1 MDGEPRIRSPLTE
14 RLSHDPFPKSPL
26 IFNNNN
32 SNAPSLLSPHSLPPL
47 KFHSGLLKS
56 VLTPRLDDAEDCDDN
71 ENDSGNEEES
81 VDSVSS
87 NMDVS
92 YSEEEEED
100 LFDKASEGMYNDDKG
115 ETFGYKSGNYAKLN
129 RGFFNDLKIEV
140 PESNRR
146 FTDGDLGFNN
156 FSKKILTPSS
166 GSSSISSHLRERVQ
180 LRNAQVRLYQK
191 NYPFYCS

>member
-32 SNAPSLLSPHSLPPL
+32 SNASSLLSPHSLPPL

-140 PESNRR
+140 PENNRR
-146 FTDGDLGFNN
+146 FPDGDLGCNN

-180 LRNAQVRLYQK
+180 LRNAQVRLY
-191 NYPFYCS
+191 

>member
-1 MDGEPRIRSPLTE
+1 M
-14 RLSHDPFPKSPL
+14 
-26 IFNNNN
+26 
-32 SNAPSLLSPHSLPPL
+32 SPHSLPPL

-71 ENDSGNEEES
+71 ENDNDNEEES

-87 NMDVS
+87 NMDVG

-115 ETFGYKSGNYAKLN
+115 ETFGYISGNYAKLN

-146 FTDGDLGFNN
+146 FTDGDLGFNK
-156 FSKKILTPSS
+156 FSKKILTTSS

-180 LRNAQVRLYQK
+180 LRNAQVRLD
-191 NYPFYCS
+191 